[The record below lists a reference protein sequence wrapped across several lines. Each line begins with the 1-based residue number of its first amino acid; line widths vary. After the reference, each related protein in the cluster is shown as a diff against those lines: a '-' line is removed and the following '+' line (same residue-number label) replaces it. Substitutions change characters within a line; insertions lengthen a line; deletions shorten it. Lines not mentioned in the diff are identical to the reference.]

1 MVKGKGQGKA
11 HRRTGHEG
19 PEEGVEVY
27 LFFLNLGARLGVGGQ
42 RHAPAALTPGKTRYP
57 LYSRMGWPQGRS
69 VRVWKICPPPGFDP
83 RTVQPVASRYTDWAP
98 SGLEYCCK
106 RNPRESE
113 CHKQRDKT
121 PPYTGKMARPQ
132 EIQDTTNRVLFKDF
146 SREQKAKL
154 QYVDTI
160 HYKVWLYSNMSV
172 WEGQQYIKINFT
184 KKKLKA
190 H

>member
-1 MVKGKGQGKA
+1 
-11 HRRTGHEG
+11 
-19 PEEGVEVY
+19 
-27 LFFLNLGARLGVGGQ
+27 
-42 RHAPAALTPGKTRYP
+42 
-57 LYSRMGWPQGRS
+57 
-69 VRVWKICPPPGFDP
+69 
-83 RTVQPVASRYTDWAP
+83 
-98 SGLEYCCK
+98 
-106 RNPRESE
+106 
-113 CHKQRDKT
+113 
-121 PPYTGKMARPQ
+121 MARPQ